1 MIYGFS
7 SASDLYPNMLSSVI
21 LFTGVPM
28 ILDIGI
34 SCRTLKAGGT
44 SESWIFTCEA
54 SVNLVGVDPRLSTNA
69 ADPLLFS

>member
-1 MIYGFS
+1 MIDGFS

-44 SESWIFTCEA
+44 SES
-54 SVNLVGVDPRLSTNA
+54 
-69 ADPLLFS
+69 